1 MFKAT
6 AALTAMLCILLIG
19 CQNKQSAAG
28 DSAEQAA
35 KQVLY
40 RYLEIF
46 NDGNMDLVES
56 TIDTAYVCHHPSYPD
71 NIVGQDAFRE
81 WVAMNRTAFSDF
93 RLALED
99 ILARGNDVYC
109 RWTMTGT
116 HDGPLRDLPPTGKE
130 VSIVGLALTRMADGK
145 VIEEWVMFDIAGLY
159 RQLGYTFVPPKI

>member
-6 AALTAMLCILLIG
+6 VTLTVMVCLLTLG
-19 CQNKQSAAG
+19 CQNQPAVG

-35 KQVLY
+35 KTVLY

-71 NIVGQDAFRE
+71 DIKGQVAFQE
-81 WVAMNRTAFSDF
+81 WVEMNRTAFSDF
-93 RLALED
+93 RLTLED
-99 ILARGNDVYC
+99 ILAKDNDVYC

-116 HDGPLRDLPPTGKE
+116 HDGPLRDLPPTGKK
-130 VSIVGLALTRMADGK
+130 VSVAGLALTRMVDGK
-145 VIEEWVMFDIAGLY
+145 VAEEWVMFDIANLY
-159 RQLGYTFVPPKI
+159 RQLGYRFVPPEP